1 MRIMRAIRLVAAG
14 ALVGAGIGL
23 VLDLWKSTTSL
34 EMKIVWDRAIEGALI
49 GAAAGALAV
58 AVFGWRARLFR
69 VR

>member
-1 MRIMRAIRLVAAG
+1 
-14 ALVGAGIGL
+14 